1 MNIETAAVG
10 DLTPDEK
17 RALVRNPVQ
26 REETA
31 PAKAPAGVFNPTR
44 TNLLKTFRLDE
55 PIVKGS
61 GHRLFDAQGRE
72 YLDFLSQYGAV
83 PFGQNPP
90 ALWEILRRAEAE
102 QLVSMIQ
109 PLVPICAQQ
118 LAERLGAITPGDLEV
133 CTFTNSGAEAVEAAI
148 KLARVRTGRRVIL
161 STTNGFHGK
170 TLGALSATG
179 RPMYQK
185 PFGAPA
191 PHFDYVPFGD
201 LDALAQRLDDD
212 GDDIAAFIVEPI
224 QGEGGIIPAPP
235 GYLAAAFDH
244 CRRRGVLVIVDEIQT
259 GLGRTGSLFALPPD
273 AGTPD
278 MLLLAKAL
286 GGGLFP
292 IGACI
297 ARRDVWDDRFGL
309 LHSST
314 FANNNLA
321 CRVAMGV
328 LDLLARDNGQIV
340 RHVEKEGQYP
350 LDRLGELQEKY
361 PHVIKAVRGKGY
373 MVGLEFQHIAG
384 EDGSGIL
391 AFCSMNDGLIAL
403 FSSYLFNTHR
413 IVTAPT
419 FNSSHVMRLQ
429 PPLTVGRPEIDRAI
443 GAIADLCDALD
454 RMDCRQLF
462 HHLVDSSP
470 ADARHSGRR
479 YSTRRRRPPT
489 RATRAS
495 ASLAEASGEG
505 GKLAAVPPAPG
516 SGGNGKFAFLL
527 HYTSEDDIVRT
538 DPSFKAFT
546 GGQLDRWKDWAQSLG
561 AGVVHHL
568 NGIRSAAGADA
579 EGWLIALPM
588 VPRDMLK
595 LGRQKSVDLL
605 EEARELA
612 EERGATVVGLGGFT
626 AIISRGGQD
635 LVGKGMAITS
645 GNTLTSVMTIS
656 AIEEAARKTGLNLA
670 HATVAVVGATGS
682 IGRLV
687 SLMLASRVGALTLVG
702 NPGRPDALERCRR
715 IADEISS
722 TVSQDAVV
730 RLPIQCSVDLES
742 ALFDADLVVAATSA
756 DAAHVSL
763 DLLRPGTLVCD
774 VARPANVAEESGRHR
789 NVLIFDGGL
798 VQLPQPITLGPIE
811 GLAPGVC
818 WGCLGE
824 TILLTLERE
833 TTDWS
838 IGPRLTVAAADR
850 MAGMAHKH
858 GIQLAPLQRFGRELA
873 DEDFLAVRTS
883 LAATRPQAAM

>member
-1 MNIETAAVG
+1 MNFEAPAGTP
-10 DLTPDEK
+10 LTPSDKE
-17 RALVRNPVQ
+17 AIVRSLFQ
-26 REETA
+26 RGQA
-31 PAKAPAGVFNPTR
+31 PQTKAPAGVFNPTR
-44 TNLLKTFRLDE
+44 TDLLKTFRLDE
-55 PIVKGS
+55 PIVRGS

-72 YLDFLSQYGAV
+72 YLDFLAQYGAV

-90 ALWEILRRAEAE
+90 ELWDIIRRSEAE

-109 PLVPICAQQ
+109 PLIPVYAQR
-118 LAERLGAITPGDLEV
+118 LAERLAAITPGDLDI

-161 STTNGFHGK
+161 STINGFHGK
-170 TLGALSATG
+170 TMGALSATG

-185 PFGAPA
+185 PFGVPV

-201 LDALAQRLDDD
+201 LDALAQRLEQDR
-212 GDDIAAFIVEPI
+212 GDIAAFIVEPI
-224 QGEGGIIPAPP
+224 QGEGGIVPAPP
-235 GYLAAAFDH
+235 GYLAAAFDL
-244 CRRRGVLVIVDEIQT
+244 CRRHGVLVIADEIQT
-259 GLGRTGSLFALPPD
+259 GLGRTGSLFALPAD

-278 MLLLAKAL
+278 ILLLAKAL

-321 CRVAMGV
+321 CRVAIGV
-328 LDLLARDNGQIV
+328 LDLLEREDGQIV
-340 RHVEKEGQYP
+340 RHVANEGQY
-350 LDRLGELQEKY
+350 LIDRLRELQEKY
-361 PHVIKAVRGKGY
+361 PHVIKAVRGKGF
-373 MVGLEFQHIAG
+373 MVGLEFHHIAG

-429 PPLTVGRPEIDRAI
+429 PPLTVGRPEIDKAI
-443 GAIADLCDALD
+443 DAVGDLCDALD

-462 HHLVDSSP
+462 HHLVDPTP
-470 ADARHSGRR
+470 AHPRHAGQN
-479 YSTRRRRPPT
+479 YSTRRRRKRPVVAP
-489 RATRAS
+489 ATS
-495 ASLAEASGEG
+495 AGAD
-505 GKLAAVPPAPG
+505 
-516 SGGNGKFAFLL
+516 GKFAFLL
-527 HYTSEDDIVRT
+527 HYTSEDDILRT
-538 DPSFKAFT
+538 DRSFAAFT
-546 GGQLDRWKDWAQSLG
+546 GDQLGRWKEWAQSLG

-568 NGIRSAAGADA
+568 NGIRSAAGSEA

-595 LGRQKSVDLL
+595 LGRQKSVELL
-605 EEARELA
+605 DEARELA
-612 EERGATVVGLGGFT
+612 EARGANVIGLGGFT

-645 GNTLTSVMTIS
+645 GNTLTSIMTIN

-670 HATVAVVGATGS
+670 HATTAVVGATGS

-687 SLMLASRVGALTLVG
+687 SMMLASRVGALTLVG
-702 NPGRPDALERCRR
+702 NPGRPDALERCRV
-715 IADEISS
+715 IANEISS
-722 TVSQDAVV
+722 SVSADAAV
-730 RLPIQCSVDLES
+730 RLPVQCSVDLES
-742 ALFDADLVVAATSA
+742 ALADADLVVAATSA

-763 DLLRPGTLVCD
+763 ELLRPGTLVCD
-774 VARPANVAEESGRHR
+774 VARPANVAEKSGRDR

-824 TILLTLERE
+824 TILLALERDGA
-833 TTDWS
+833 DWS
-838 IGPRLTVAAADR
+838 IGPTLTLAGADR
-850 MAGMAHKH
+850 MAGIAQKH
-858 GIQLAPLQRFGRELA
+858 GVQLAPLQRFGYELTE
-873 DEDFLAVRTS
+873 DDFLAVRTA
-883 LAATRPQAAM
+883 LAATRPQASM

>member
-1 MNIETAAVG
+1 MNFETPAG
-10 DLTPDEK
+10 SGLTPNDK
-17 RALVRNPVQ
+17 HPIVRTLFE
-26 REETA
+26 REQA
-31 PAKAPAGVFNPTR
+31 PPAEAPAGVFNPTR

-55 PIVKGS
+55 PIVRGS
-61 GHRLFDAQGRE
+61 GHRLFDAHGRE

-90 ALWEILRRAEAE
+90 ALWEIIRRSEAE

-109 PLVPICAQQ
+109 PLVPLYAQR
-118 LAERLGAITPGDLEV
+118 LSERLAAITPGDLDF

-148 KLARVRTGRRVIL
+148 KLARVRTGKRVIL

-185 PFGAPA
+185 PFAAPA
-191 PHFDYVPFGD
+191 PYFDYVPFGD
-201 LDALAQRLDDD
+201 LDALAERLEENGHDV
-212 GDDIAAFIVEPI
+212 AAFIVEPI

-235 GYLAAAFDH
+235 GYLAAAFDL
-244 CRRRGVLVIVDEIQT
+244 CRRLGVLVIVDEIQT
-259 GLGRTGSLFALPPD
+259 GLGRTGSLFALPAE

-278 MLLLAKAL
+278 ILLLSKAL
-286 GGGLFP
+286 GGGLLP

-297 ARRDVWDDRFGL
+297 ARRGVWDDRFGL

-321 CRVAMGV
+321 CRVAIGV
-328 LDLLARDNGQIV
+328 LDLLARDDGQIV
-340 RHVEKEGQYP
+340 RHVANEGQY
-350 LDRLGELQEKY
+350 LIDRLRELQEKY
-361 PHVIKAVRGKGY
+361 PHVIKTVRGKGY
-373 MVGLEFQHIAG
+373 MVGLEFHDIAG

-403 FSSYLFNTHR
+403 FSSYLFNAHR
-413 IVTAPT
+413 VVTAPT
-419 FNSSHVMRLQ
+419 FNSSHVLRLQ
-429 PPLTVGRPEIDRAI
+429 PPLTVGRPEIDRTIDAV
-443 GAIADLCDALD
+443 ADLCDALD

-462 HHLVDSSP
+462 HHLVDSAP
-470 ADARHSGRR
+470 ADPRHAGRR
-479 YSTRRRRPPT
+479 YSRRRRRKADIVT
-489 RATRAS
+489 TTAGA
-495 ASLAEASGEG
+495 G
-505 GKLAAVPPAPG
+505 
-516 SGGNGKFAFLL
+516 GKFAFLL
-527 HYTSEDDIVRT
+527 HYTSEHDIVRT
-538 DPSFKAFT
+538 DPSFAAFN
-546 GGQLDRWKDWAQSLG
+546 GEQLDRWKEWAQSLG
-561 AGVVHHL
+561 AGVVHRL
-568 NGIRSAAGADA
+568 NIQSAAGSDA

-595 LGRQKSVDLL
+595 LGRQKSIELL
-605 EEARELA
+605 DEARELA
-612 EERGATVVGLGGFT
+612 EERGASVVGLGGFT

-635 LVGKGMAITS
+635 LVGKGMAVTS
-645 GNTLTSVMTIS
+645 GNTLTSLMTID

-702 NPGRPDALERCRR
+702 NPGRADALERCRA
-715 IADEISS
+715 IAHEISS
-722 TVSQDAVV
+722 SISADAAVP
-730 RLPIQCSVDLES
+730 LPIQCSVDLEV
-742 ALFDADLVVAATSA
+742 ALAEADVVVAATSA
-756 DAAHVSL
+756 EAAHVSL

-774 VARPANVAEESGRHR
+774 VARPANVAEKSGRDR

-798 VQLPQPITLGPIE
+798 VQLPQPITLGPID

-824 TILLTLERE
+824 TILLALERE
-833 TTDWS
+833 DADWS
-838 IGPRLTVAAADR
+838 IGPHLTIGGAER
-850 MAGMAHKH
+850 MTEMARKH
-858 GIQLAPLQRFGRELA
+858 GVRLAPLQRFGCELTE
-873 DEDFLAVRTS
+873 DDFLAVRST

>member
-1 MNIETAAVG
+1 MNSPMPGVSG
-10 DLTPDEK
+10 LTPDEE
-17 RALVRNPVQ
+17 RAFLANLVRADRAVP
-26 REETA
+26 R
-31 PAKAPAGVFNPTR
+31 PAPAGVFNPTR
-44 TNLLKTFRLDE
+44 TKLLKTFGLDA
-55 PIVKGS
+55 PIVRGS
-61 GHRLFDAQGRE
+61 GHRLFDTEGRE

-90 ALWEILRRAEAE
+90 ALWEIVRRAETD
-102 QLVSMIQ
+102 QLASMIQ
-109 PLVPICAQQ
+109 PLLPVDAVR

-148 KLARVRTGRRVIL
+148 KLARVRTGRQIIL
-161 STTNGFHGK
+161 SATNSFHGK

-179 RPMYQK
+179 RPMYQQ

-191 PHFDYVPFGD
+191 PNFEYVPFGD
-201 LDALAQRLDDD
+201 LDALAQRLDV
-212 GDDIAAFIVEPI
+212 GGEPIAAFIVEPI
-224 QGEGGIIPAPP
+224 QGEGGIIPAPD
-235 GYLAAAFDH
+235 GYLAAAFDL
-244 CRRRGVLVIVDEIQT
+244 CRRHGVLVIVDEIQT

-278 MLLLAKAL
+278 MLLLSKAL

-292 IGACI
+292 IGVCI
-297 ARRDVWDDRFGL
+297 ARREVWDDRFGL

-321 CRVAMGV
+321 CRVAIGV
-328 LDLLARDNGQIV
+328 LDQLASDDGQVV
-340 RHVEKEGQYP
+340 RHVEREGQYL
-350 LDRLGELQEKY
+350 LDGLRTLHDRY
-361 PHVIKAVRGKGY
+361 PQVIKAVRGKGY
-373 MVGLEFQHIAG
+373 MAGLEFQRIAG

-391 AFCSMNDGLIAL
+391 AFCSMNDGLNAL

-443 GAIADLCDALD
+443 AAVADLCDALD

-470 ADARHSGRR
+470 AEARHSGQR
-479 YSTRRRRPPT
+479 YSTRRRRRPAAASPT
-489 RATRAS
+489 SGTTRD
-495 ASLAEASGEG
+495 
-505 GKLAAVPPAPG
+505 
-516 SGGNGKFAFLL
+516 GKFAFLL

-538 DPSFKAFT
+538 DPSFRAFS
-546 GGQLDRWKDWAQSLG
+546 GSQLERWKHWAQSLG

-568 NGIRSAAGADA
+568 HGIRSATGADA

-595 LGRQKSVDLL
+595 LGRKESLDLL
-605 EEARELA
+605 EEARTVA
-612 EERGATVVGLGGFT
+612 ADRGASVIGLGGFT

-645 GNTLTSVMTIS
+645 GNTLTSVMTIG
-656 AIEEAARKTGLNLA
+656 AIEEAARKAGLNLA

-687 SLMLASRVGALTLVG
+687 SLLLASRVGALTLVG
-702 NPGRPDALERCRR
+702 NPGRPDALDRCRR
-715 IADEISS
+715 IADEIASS
-722 TVSQDAVV
+722 LPRDAAAP
-730 RLPIQCSVDLES
+730 LPLACSVDLES
-742 ALFDADLVVAATSA
+742 ALADADLVVAATSA
-756 DAAHVSL
+756 EAAHVPL

-774 VARPANVAEESGRHR
+774 VARPANIAEASGRDR
-789 NVLIFDGGL
+789 GVLVFDGGL
-798 VQLPQPITLGPIE
+798 VRLPQPITLGPIE

-833 TTDWS
+833 SADWS
-838 IGPRLTVAAADR
+838 IGSRLTLAGAER
-850 MAGMAHKH
+850 MAEMARTH
-858 GIQLAPLQRFGRELA
+858 GVQLAPLQRFGRELT
-873 DEDFLAVRTS
+873 DDDFLAVQ
-883 LAATRPQAAM
+883 ATLRVARPQASM